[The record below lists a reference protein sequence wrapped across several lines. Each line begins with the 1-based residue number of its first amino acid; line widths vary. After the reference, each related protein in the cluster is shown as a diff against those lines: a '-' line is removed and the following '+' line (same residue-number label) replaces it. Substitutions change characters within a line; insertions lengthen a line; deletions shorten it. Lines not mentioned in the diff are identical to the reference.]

1 MTAKP
6 LPVAPLP
13 FKRLLSRA
21 QAAYYIDM
29 GTSKFDQLVTDGRMP
44 KPLRIDSRLVWD
56 VRQLDSAIDALHDA
70 DSELNSWSD
79 L

>member
-1 MTAKP
+1 MITKP
-6 LPVAPLP
+6 QPVAPLP
-13 FKRLLSRA
+13 FKRLLSRV

-29 GTSKFDQLVTDGRMP
+29 GTSKFDQLVIDGRMP
-44 KPLRIDSRLVWD
+44 KPLRIDARLVWD

-70 DSELNSWSD
+70 GSELNSWSD